1 MLCTS
6 IGSLLLI
13 RQAKSG
19 EEKKKESKKRL
30 DMEYVCNRNATV
42 YTLPSFSEFSI
53 SGEVPI
59 FEMWILSFDS
69 KPKI

>member
-1 MLCTS
+1 
-6 IGSLLLI
+6 
-13 RQAKSG
+13 
-19 EEKKKESKKRL
+19 
-30 DMEYVCNRNATV
+30 MEYVCNRNATV

-53 SGEVPI
+53 LGEVPI